1 MSATTMPTTGG
12 THHIM
17 SVAGRIDRFRQRA
30 RNTPRCVLP
39 AYPELLI
46 QAAPA
51 ALAILF
57 DRAEKHHTAGGGGL
71 LLYRSG
77 TPPIA
82 WLPTGAWHLPGTDI
96 RGRGIVSLVM
106 FALDIDAAESLVQ
119 VSAAIKVAASL
130 GMDLAPDQPEAAA

>member
-1 MSATTMPTTGG
+1 MPTTGG

-30 RNTPRCVLP
+30 RNTP
-39 AYPELLI
+39 
-46 QAAPA
+46 A

-57 DRAEKHHTAGGGGL
+57 DRAEKHHTAGGDGL

-106 FALDIDAAESLVQ
+106 FALDIDAADSLVQ

-130 GMDLAPDQPEAAA
+130 GIDLALDQPEAAA